1 MKAYLIYNT
10 FEAERNK
17 NYIGFYFEE
26 CEKRNIELTLLL
38 EEELT
43 LAVIESKQMLLSN
56 REPLMRPDFIICRTM
71 NPILSW
77 QLEQMN
83 IPVFNNSAVS
93 SICNDKM
100 KTYAYAAS
108 LGVRIPDTFYNLDLS
123 VYSPYPLVIKPTC
136 GKGGKN
142 VFMLKS
148 YEDYL
153 SARDALGRQ
162 PYVVQHPVS
171 DLGKD
176 LRVYVIG
183 KEIVTA
189 MLRTSYHDFRSNF
202 CLGGEASVYDLHDAE
217 RAIIQ
222 KVIDGFDFGFV
233 GIDFMFHNYQLVLNE
248 IEDVVGARMVYSKT
262 DINIVG
268 KYLDHILSWMKA
280 HHPF

>member
-43 LAVIESKQMLLSN
+43 LAVIESELMLLSN
-56 REPLMRPDFIICRTM
+56 QEPLAHPDFVICRTM
-71 NPILSW
+71 NPMLSW
-77 QLEQMN
+77 QLEQMG
-83 IPVFNNSAVS
+83 IPVFNNSKVS
-93 SICNDKM
+93 TICNDKM

-123 VYSPYPLVIKPTC
+123 VYSPYPLVIKPAC

-142 VFMLKS
+142 VFLLKS

-153 SARDALGRQ
+153 SARDAIGNQ
-162 PYVVQHPVS
+162 PYVIQRPVS
-171 DLGKD
+171 ELGKD

-183 KEIVTA
+183 NEIVTA
-189 MLRTSYHDFRSNF
+189 MLRTSYQDFRSNF
-202 CLGGEASVYDLHDAE
+202 CLGGEASVYELKNEE
-217 RAIIQ
+217 RAIVQ
-222 KVIDGFDFGFV
+222 KVIGGFDFGFV

-262 DINIVG
+262 NLNVVG
-268 KYLDHILSWMKA
+268 KYLDYILSSIA
-280 HHPF
+280 QHRG